1 MDATHRWIRRLA
13 AGATMIALPL
23 AVMAHGPTGNL
34 PENCP
39 PIPHA
44 GSPIALPPFG
54 MLPGTP
60 PRDMMPPFMRGL
72 KLTDEQH
79 DKIFALMHE
88 QIPSVREK
96 LKAASKAMEELRRMA
111 GEDGFNADK
120 ARTLAQTSAHAMAQV
135 ILMHA
140 ELDAKLRMLLTP
152 EQRKQSDDARSETE
166 PCRSFRR

>member
-1 MDATHRWIRRLA
+1 M
-13 AGATMIALPL
+13 
-23 AVMAHGPTGNL
+23 
-34 PENCP
+34 
-39 PIPHA
+39 
-44 GSPIALPPFG
+44 ALPPF
-54 MLPGTP
+54 P
-60 PRDMMPPFMRGL
+60 PLDMIPPFMLGL

-79 DKIFALMHE
+79 DKAFALMHE

-111 GEDGFNADK
+111 GDDHFNADK
-120 ARTLAQTSAHAMAQV
+120 ARTLAETNAQAMAQV

-152 EQRKQSDDARSETE
+152 EQRKHFDDARSETE

>member
-1 MDATHRWIRRLA
+1 MEATHGWIRRLTT
-13 AGATMIALPL
+13 GATMIALPL
-23 AVMAHGPTGNL
+23 AVMAHGPTGDL
-34 PENCP
+34 PEICP

-44 GSPIALPPFG
+44 GSPMALPPFG
-54 MLPGTP
+54 MLPGAP
-60 PRDMMPPFMRGL
+60 PLDMMPPSMLGL
-72 KLTDEQH
+72 KLTDEQR

-96 LKAASKAMEELRRMA
+96 LKAASKAREELRRMA

-120 ARTLAQTSAHAMAQV
+120 ARTLAQTSAQAMALV
-135 ILMHA
+135 MLKHA

-152 EQRKQSDDARSETE
+152 EQRKQSDDARSKTE